1 MRMREGGGKGE
12 KGEEGKE
19 RKTLQMMENTMN
31 QKSLEMF
38 PALLTTDSECGLF
51 IAVNRGLEP
60 AFWEEMDA
68 NGLHAIHILSVSAIN
83 TALCIQ
89 EKKKRVHCPGIE
101 PGSQE
106 WESYMIPLH

>member
-1 MRMREGGGKGE
+1 MREGGGKGE
-12 KGEEGKE
+12 KGEVGKE

-89 EKKKRVHCPGIE
+89 EKKKGCTARESNPGRKN
-101 PGSQE
+101 GN
-106 WESYMIPLH
+106 LA